1 MKRLILGIALA
12 VTAIGLSVFEMIYI
26 NTGIKKT
33 EENIERT
40 AEYQSEGKT
49 RLCADAADRALE
61 CWEDFNKGLNVF
73 VNHQEPDKISD
84 NIIELRQTVGS
95 DGDDSKIVYA
105 KIKRQLDSLWRNEL
119 PVLENIL

>member
-40 AEYQSEGKT
+40 AVYQSEGET
-49 RLCADAADRALE
+49 RLCEEAADRALE
-61 CWEDFNKGLNVF
+61 CWENFNKGLNVF

-84 NIIELRQTVGS
+84 NIIELRQTVCS

>member
-40 AEYQSEGKT
+40 AVYQSEGKT

-61 CWEDFNKGLNVF
+61 CWEDFNNGLNVF

>member
-1 MKRLILGIALA
+1 M
-12 VTAIGLSVFEMIYI
+12 
-26 NTGIKKT
+26 
-33 EENIERT
+33 
-40 AEYQSEGKT
+40 YQSEGKT

>member
-40 AEYQSEGKT
+40 SVYQSEGKT

>member
-40 AEYQSEGKT
+40 AVYQSEGET
-49 RLCADAADRALE
+49 RLCAEAADRALE
-61 CWEDFNKGLNVF
+61 CWENFNKGLNVF

-84 NIIELRQTVGS
+84 NIIELRQTVCS